1 MTSLSTTPEHRFEL
15 VRPESK
21 IGAQHTPG
29 VMLLLQG
36 SSFQEPR
43 ASEIRS
49 KPFFVEVKMAR
60 AAVGLF
66 EKSQSVDGIIHDLEA
81 SGFPRNDIRVLS
93 EPEDMGGSGMMS
105 TAHTDFEVDFIREL
119 RTAGA
124 AEADAEAYVKGL
136 RGGGVIV
143 FASGS
148 DEKVDTAAEI
158 MNRHCAIE
166 LEELRASEPHL
177 HSSMTSGR
185 SNSGQTGR
193 IRSSGGG
200 ARLFVW

>member
-1 MTSLSTTPEHRFEL
+1 
-15 VRPESK
+15 
-21 IGAQHTPG
+21 
-29 VMLLLQG
+29 
-36 SSFQEPR
+36 
-43 ASEIRS
+43 
-49 KPFFVEVKMAR
+49 VEVNMAR

-66 EKSQSVDGIIHDLEA
+66 ENSQSVDGIIHDLEA
-81 SGFPRNDIRVLS
+81 SGFPRNDSRVLS
-93 EPEDMGGSGMMS
+93 EPQDMAGSGTMS
-105 TAHTDFEVDFIREL
+105 IPHTDFEVDFIREL

-124 AEADAEAYVKGL
+124 AEADAEAYVRGL

-158 MNRHCAIE
+158 MNRHCAVE

-177 HSSMTSGR
+177 HSSMTPGR
-185 SNSGQTGR
+185 SSSGQTGR
-193 IRSSGGG
+193 IRSSSGG